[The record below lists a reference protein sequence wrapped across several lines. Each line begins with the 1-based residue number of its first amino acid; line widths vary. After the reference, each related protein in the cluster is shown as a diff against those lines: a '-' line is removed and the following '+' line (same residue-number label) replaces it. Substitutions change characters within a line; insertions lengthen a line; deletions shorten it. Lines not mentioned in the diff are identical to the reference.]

1 MKKLLSTVIVAIA
14 ALAASASNPID
25 NIKIDNIGVTRSEG
39 NIALSM
45 NIDLSDVDLKST
57 NEYVITPV
65 IRSAVSDDS
74 IAFEPITVS
83 GRSLWY
89 IHQRQNSPAFRAGQK
104 DIIEYKSVAPD
115 YAWVD
120 NSKVLLSAQAQ
131 GCCKAPIGEPV
142 EPEEVGHIYIP
153 HYKPQ
158 FNYIQPV
165 ADSVKERHIEGRAY
179 VDFPVNLITI
189 YPNYRNNAYELS
201 KIIATIDSVKNDSD
215 ITIRAIS
222 IKGFASPEGP
232 YNNNIRLAKG
242 RTEALKTY
250 INNLYK
256 FDQSLISTSY
266 EPEDWEGLIQYVKG
280 SNLTNREAILAIAEN
295 NKIEPDAR
303 NTRIQREF
311 PEQYAFLLATVYP
324 GLRHSDYRIDYNIR
338 SYSTIEEILAVLNTA
353 PQKLSLSEFYRAVAT
368 MEPGSDEY
376 NEVFETAVRMY
387 PNDPVANLNA
397 ANTAMAAGN
406 YVAAKRYLDRAGD
419 DPTAI
424 YARGILAALQ
434 SDYQEA
440 AGYFGQAARLK
451 VADAPAALQ
460 SVQQILKYDGD
471 GSSIPVKQ
479 N

>member
-14 ALAASASNPID
+14 ALAASASSPID
-25 NIKIDNIGVTRSEG
+25 SIKIENIGVTRSEG

-45 NIDLSDVDLKST
+45 NIDLSAVDLKST

-65 IRSAVSDDS
+65 IRSAESDDS
-74 IAFEPITVS
+74 IAFKPFTVS
-83 GRSLWY
+83 GRNLWY
-89 IHQRQNSPAFRAGQK
+89 IHQRQNDTTFRAGQK
-104 DIIEYKSVAPD
+104 DVIPYTSVAPD
-115 YAWVD
+115 FAWID
-120 NSKVLLSAQAQ
+120 NSKVILSAKAQ
-131 GCCKAPIGEPV
+131 GCCKSPMGQE
-142 EPEEVGHIYIP
+142 EPEIGHIYIP
-153 HYKPQ
+153 RYTPK

-165 ADSVKERHIEGRAY
+165 ADSVKDRHIEGRAY

-189 YPNYRNNAYELS
+189 YPDYRRNSIELS

-215 ITIRAIS
+215 VTIRAIS

-256 FDQSLISTSY
+256 FDQNLISTSF
-266 EPEDWEGLIQYVKG
+266 EPEDWQGLIDYLKG
-280 SNLTNREAILAIAEN
+280 SNLTNREAILAIATN

-311 PEQYAFLLATVYP
+311 PEQYAFLLANVYP

-338 SYSTIEEILAVLNTA
+338 TYTSLEEILAVLNTA
-353 PQKLSLSEFYRAVAT
+353 PQKLSLSEFYRAASS
-368 MEPGSDEY
+368 MPLGSDEY

-397 ANTAMAAGN
+397 ANTAMNAGN
-406 YVAAKRYLDRAGD
+406 LTAAKRYLDRAGD

-434 SDYQEA
+434 SDYQQA
-440 AGYFGQAARLK
+440 ADYFAQAARLK

-471 GSSIPVKQ
+471 GSSIPVKEY
-479 N
+479 

>member
-1 MKKLLSTVIVAIA
+1 M
-14 ALAASASNPID
+14 
-25 NIKIDNIGVTRSEG
+25 
-39 NIALSM
+39 
-45 NIDLSDVDLKST
+45 
-57 NEYVITPV
+57 
-65 IRSAVSDDS
+65 
-74 IAFEPITVS
+74 
-83 GRSLWY
+83 
-89 IHQRQNSPAFRAGQK
+89 
-104 DIIEYKSVAPD
+104 
-115 YAWVD
+115 
-120 NSKVLLSAQAQ
+120 
-131 GCCKAPIGEPV
+131 
-142 EPEEVGHIYIP
+142 
-153 HYKPQ
+153 
-158 FNYIQPV
+158 
-165 ADSVKERHIEGRAY
+165 
-179 VDFPVNLITI
+179 
-189 YPNYRNNAYELS
+189 
-201 KIIATIDSVKNDSD
+201 
-215 ITIRAIS
+215 
-222 IKGFASPEGP
+222 
-232 YNNNIRLAKG
+232 
-242 RTEALKTY
+242 
-250 INNLYK
+250 
-256 FDQSLISTSY
+256 
-266 EPEDWEGLIQYVKG
+266 
-280 SNLTNREAILAIAEN
+280 TNREAILAIAEN

-353 PQKLSLSEFYRAVAT
+353 PQKLSLSEFYRAAAT